1 VEREKVYRTVQ
12 ARNLASFANNTR
24 WKTALFKLATHQTRA
39 RLKHVA
45 WPEVSDWSGWIVPV
59 ENYLEVMAAG
69 PVHFREIEWVDF
81 DCGSDGENLRDCL
94 AVVRDSKLTAEV
106 IDQFV
111 RVFGY
116 R

>member
-1 VEREKVYRTVQ
+1 VEREKVYRTVE

-24 WKTALFKLATHQTRA
+24 WKAVFGKLSDRRIRA
-39 RLKHVA
+39 RLKNVA
-45 WPEVSDWSGWIVPV
+45 WPEISDWSVWITPA
-59 ENYLEVMAAG
+59 ENYLEVVSAG

-81 DCGSDGENLRDCL
+81 DCADGDVQLQECVAAAREC
-94 AVVRDSKLTAEV
+94 KLTAEV
-106 IDQFV
+106 IDHVV